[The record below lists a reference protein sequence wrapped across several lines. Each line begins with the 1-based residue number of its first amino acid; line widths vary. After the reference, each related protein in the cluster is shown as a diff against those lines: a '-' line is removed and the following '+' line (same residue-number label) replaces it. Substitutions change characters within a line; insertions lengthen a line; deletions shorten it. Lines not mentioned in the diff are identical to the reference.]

1 MLIRETE
8 DYQNSLVKIGRY
20 FKEVDAEQGTAL
32 FYEFPVYLDQAI
44 SHIAKWPNS
53 SPKYKKYTSRRVS
66 VDKFNSH
73 YLLYHYDEV
82 EDILTLL
89 EVRSYKQNF

>member
-8 DYQNSLVKIGRY
+8 DYHNSLIKIGRY

-32 FYEFPVYLDQAI
+32 FYEFPVYVDQTIA
-44 SHIAKWPNS
+44 HIAKWPKS
-53 SPKYKKYTSRRVS
+53 SQQYKKYTSRRVS
-66 VDKFNSH
+66 IDKFNGY
-73 YLLYHYDEV
+73 YLLYHYNEV

-89 EVRSYKQNF
+89 EVRAYKQNY